1 MSSETLPLLSKS
13 LPRGQYAPSKPTD
26 LRSPCPLINALANHG
41 YLPRDGRN
49 VVASDLMTG
58 MKEAGIS
65 HLFRAILT
73 YPCFLEYKTPKEVA
87 AQPPL
92 SIWKKLWLLFTNPY
106 ALFFSNFAL
115 RKHEQFDS
123 RRNKCINLDQ
133 MSIHGAIEH
142 DISLSRR
149 DIGEGDGITKGDNH
163 SPDPK
168 LIDEML
174 GSSSDGG
181 KTLSLEDFCALQRR
195 RIHEQLDVN
204 PTLEYGPPEHSIASG
219 QILMMLK
226 AFGDGQKV
234 PCEYMRALYKEERL
248 PVKEGW
254 KKRWWPVGFIEIATN
269 IGKVQKLVGIR
280 F

>member
-1 MSSETLPLLSKS
+1 MSSETLPLIAKS
-13 LPRGQYAPSKPTD
+13 LRRGEYAPSKPTD

-49 VVASDLMTG
+49 VIAKDLMTG

-65 HLFRAILT
+65 HAFRAILA
-73 YPCFLEYKTPKEVA
+73 YPCFLEYKPPKTVA

-92 SIWKKLWLLFTNPY
+92 TFWQKMWLLFTNPY

-115 RKHEQFDS
+115 RDRGQFDA
-123 RRNKCINLDQ
+123 RGNKCINLDQ
-133 MSIHGAIEH
+133 MAIHGAIEH

-149 DIGEGDGITKGDNH
+149 DIAEGDNN
-163 SPDPK
+163 SPDPQ
-168 LIDEML
+168 LIEEML
-174 GSSSDGG
+174 SSSSDGG
-181 KTLSLEDFCALQRR
+181 KTLSLEDLCALQRR
-195 RIHEQLDVN
+195 RIHEQLERN
-204 PTLEYGPPEHSIASG
+204 PALVYGPPEHNVASG

-234 PCEYMRALYKEERL
+234 PCEYLRALYAEERL
-248 PVKEGW
+248 PRKEGW
-254 KKRWWPVGFIEIATN
+254 RKRWWWPVGFIEIATN
-269 IGKVQKLVGIR
+269 LKKVQEHIGIR

>member
-1 MSSETLPLLSKS
+1 MSSETLPLISKS
-13 LPRGQYAPSKPTD
+13 LPRGEYAPSKPTD

-49 VVASDLMTG
+49 VVASDLMSG

-65 HLFRAILT
+65 YAFRAILA
-73 YPCFLEYKTPKEVA
+73 YPCFLEYKPPKVVA

-92 SIWKKLWLLFTNPY
+92 SLWKKLWLLFTNPY
-106 ALFFSNFAL
+106 ALFFGNFAL
-115 RKHEQFDS
+115 RNHNQFDS
-123 RRNKCINLDQ
+123 SGNKCINLDQ
-133 MSIHGAIEH
+133 MNIHGAIEH

-149 DIGEGDGITKGDNH
+149 DIAEGDNH
-163 SPDPK
+163 SPDPQ
-168 LIDEML
+168 LIEEML

-181 KTLSLEDFCALQRR
+181 KTLSLEDFCTLQRR
-195 RIHEQLDVN
+195 RIHEQLESN
-204 PTLEYGPPEHSIASG
+204 PSLEYGPPEHNIASG

-234 PCEYMRALYKEERL
+234 PCKYMRALYKEERL

-254 KKRWWPVGFIEIATN
+254 KKKWWWPVGFVEIATGL
-269 IGKVQKLVGIR
+269 GKVQKLIGIQ